1 MAGDVALWNLETGSA
16 LKEMLWLIRKYV
28 WYKYN
33 NNKIPNSGVV
43 KAGNTSANQKT
54 VRHSEGKRSRHG
66 RINKPIR
73 KRWMRT
79 TEFGDF
85 LVKS

>member
-1 MAGDVALWNLETGSA
+1 MTAFESCLIYYKIKKLVESVLMVRDVALWNLETGSA

-28 WYKYN
+28 WYKHD

-54 VRHSEGKRSRHG
+54 VRH
-66 RINKPIR
+66 
-73 KRWMRT
+73 
-79 TEFGDF
+79 
-85 LVKS
+85 